1 MSHKN
6 YSIII
11 PVYNE
16 IANISKLLND
26 LKYFAVHKHNEIIII
41 DDGSND
47 GTELALKK
55 CSFINLLVLD
65 TNNGKGVAIK
75 AGLNRAQNNKII
87 LFDGDLELSTNGIKK
102 LMVLDKDRNVEC
114 VFGSRYKTSVCISNY
129 WDLGN
134 FAFTALFNFIHK
146 SNITDSLCC
155 AKAFYKSSI
164 DIDSLSSQKFGIDI
178 ELTKLLTS
186 RFTKITTVYL
196 KYKRRNYLEG
206 KKLHLIDGWSIL
218 KSLLY

>member
-1 MSHKN
+1 MSHES

-16 IANISKLLND
+16 IANIYELLAD
-26 LKYFAVHKHNEIIII
+26 LKYFAVNEQNEIIII
-41 DDGSND
+41 DDGSDD

-75 AGLNRAQNNKII
+75 AGLNRAQHNKII

-102 LMVLDKDRNVEC
+102 LMVLDKKRNVEC
-114 VFGSRYKTSVCISNY
+114 VLGSRYSTSVSINDQWDFGNY
-129 WDLGN
+129 
-134 FAFTALFNFIHK
+134 AITTLFNFIHK
-146 SNITDSLCC
+146 SNVLDSLCC

-164 DIDSLSSQKFGIDI
+164 DIDSLTSQKFGIDI

-196 KYKRRNYLEG
+196 KYDRRNYQEG
-206 KKLHLIDGWSIL
+206 KKLSLLDSWSIL
-218 KSLLY
+218 KSLL